1 MTITQLRYFVVA
13 AQTENLLK
21 AAAALYISQS
31 SLSKNIA
38 SLEKELGVEL
48 FDRKGRSLRLNEE
61 GAQFLASCQKML
73 GEYDSA
79 LEELKR
85 SGRKNSARVRI
96 GVEGEIGPL
105 LTWMADFRRT
115 HPETIYEIDSSLG
128 EQAHPDINEYDVM
141 VYPEGRRYSKFKGYP
156 YFMEQYLLAVP
167 AGDPLAQEKAVS
179 NRDLGDRDYVFIRRG
194 EEGPEHPHKICRT
207 LLIELSSEHFVDRD
221 GLKRSMI
228 AEGIAIG
235 FVSAENA
242 ELYQADR
249 RLTLLPL
256 ISSSFSRQ
264 MMICF
269 KRKKHLSPLAEEFCS
284 YVRERA
290 SLQENDT

>member
-115 HPETIYEIDSSLG
+115 HPEIIYEIDSSLG